1 MVLLRILS
9 VAALISAA
17 ASAQIVLGDVG
28 FQVLGQGG
36 TAGAFCRGF
45 DCRPATLGVLR
56 GETLTITVRA
66 PQGAAYA
73 LVAALSASSCTPV
86 PGIWHE
92 LALDAPLFP
101 LRAGTVS
108 QSSPI
113 LSCYDGF
120 ENIALSIPNAL
131 PSGSAL
137 ALQAAAMVGT
147 PIAPNAG
154 TALATPVVI
163 IAR

>member
-1 MVLLRILS
+1 MLRILS
-9 VAALISAA
+9 VAALTSAL

-28 FQVLGQGG
+28 FQVQGQVG

-45 DCRPATLGVLR
+45 DCRPANLGVLR

-73 LVAALSASSCTPV
+73 LVAAFSAGSCAPV

-92 LALDAPLFP
+92 LALDAPLIP
-101 LRAGTVS
+101 LRAGAVS

-113 LSCYDGF
+113 LSCYDCVETVPLAVPG
-120 ENIALSIPNAL
+120 AL
-131 PSGSAL
+131 PSGSTL